1 MIERVIPVLVV
12 GPFGFA
18 ILGDDE
24 SGVKGFGDNE
34 TNGKVTVCEEV
45 KLEDVT

>member
-24 SGVKGFGDNE
+24 SGGEGIQR
-34 TNGKVTVCEEV
+34 
-45 KLEDVT
+45 